1 MRPAADTRI
10 NISKDDHCVS
20 AVDTIDNASLVLDE
34 IAEQKERLALVPLVP
49 SLCSPLP
56 SCTFPI
62 KTDNIARL
70 EIQLRKFEMQ
80 TANLPLREAFI
91 NFKGIFSFDSHISQF
106 ETNCTVLRCQKGDS
120 KIEEKN

>member
-49 SLCSPLP
+49 SL
-56 SCTFPI
+56 
-62 KTDNIARL
+62 
-70 EIQLRKFEMQ
+70 
-80 TANLPLREAFI
+80 
-91 NFKGIFSFDSHISQF
+91 
-106 ETNCTVLRCQKGDS
+106 
-120 KIEEKN
+120 